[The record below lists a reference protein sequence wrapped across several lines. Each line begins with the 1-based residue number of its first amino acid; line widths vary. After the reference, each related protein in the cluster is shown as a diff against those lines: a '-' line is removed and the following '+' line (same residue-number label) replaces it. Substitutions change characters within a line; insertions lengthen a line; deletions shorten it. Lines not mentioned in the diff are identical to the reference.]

1 MRPCWVEAE
10 GDGATTSTMV
20 VSKRRSLAFVLD
32 CVNHYYPDGRD
43 ELLMRATSRHSKY
56 EPTLVS

>member
-1 MRPCWVEAE
+1 VEAE